1 MTLLKKLGRRNTY
14 IAVMVAWILVV
25 LAVNQWVYD
34 IHWLPTIGLLYFP
47 VGFFVGLTLVTLA
60 FPRLAWES
68 D

>member
-1 MTLLKKLGRRNTY
+1 MTLLKKLDRRNNC
-14 IAVMVAWILVV
+14 IAVMVAWIVMFLT
-25 LAVNQWVYD
+25 VNQWVWD